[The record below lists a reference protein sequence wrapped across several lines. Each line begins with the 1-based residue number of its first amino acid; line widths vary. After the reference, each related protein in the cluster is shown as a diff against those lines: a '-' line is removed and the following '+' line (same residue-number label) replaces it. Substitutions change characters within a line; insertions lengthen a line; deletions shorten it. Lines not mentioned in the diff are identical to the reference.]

1 MSLLP
6 SRVVGISIAQF
17 ARYFHEFFVFRVDA
31 LDMRTNPLRILVQRM
46 ADKGLLRVT
55 PSPRDARCKLVA
67 LTAEGDVVSMTL
79 SELKALISA

>member
-1 MSLLP
+1 
-6 SRVVGISIAQF
+6 
-17 ARYFHEFFVFRVDA
+17 
-31 LDMRTNPLRILVQRM
+31 MRTNPRALVQRM

-79 SELKALISA
+79 SELKALISASSLQKTDLHSLCRSVFAIYK

>member
-1 MSLLP
+1 M
-6 SRVVGISIAQF
+6 
-17 ARYFHEFFVFRVDA
+17 RYFHEFFVFRVGT
-31 LDMRTNPLRILVQRM
+31 LDMRTNPRALVQRM

>member
-1 MSLLP
+1 
-6 SRVVGISIAQF
+6 
-17 ARYFHEFFVFRVDA
+17 
-31 LDMRTNPLRILVQRM
+31 MRTNPLRILVQRM

-79 SELKALISA
+79 SELKALIFA

>member
-1 MSLLP
+1 M
-6 SRVVGISIAQF
+6 
-17 ARYFHEFFVFRVDA
+17 
-31 LDMRTNPLRILVQRM
+31 QRM